1 MVREAGTGLSATKK
15 PDLVADA
22 ELRETLGNSNDNY
35 ATKISEQEGL
45 AQT

>member
-15 PDLVADA
+15 PDFVADA
-22 ELRETLGNSNDNY
+22 ELRETVGNSNDNH
-35 ATKISEQEGL
+35 AAKVSEQDGL